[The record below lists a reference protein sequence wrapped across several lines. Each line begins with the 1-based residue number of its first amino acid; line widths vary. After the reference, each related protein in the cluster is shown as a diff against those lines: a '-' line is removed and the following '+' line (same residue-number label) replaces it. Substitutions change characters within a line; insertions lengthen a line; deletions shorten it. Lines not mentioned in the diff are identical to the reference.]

1 MIYSFFLRII
11 NQRKIKQA
19 YTRGRAG
26 IQLIDFTPPHLC
38 ACSKPEPA
46 FPMSL
51 SSFQWV
57 NMIGDCSICWYCSN
71 WWSSLFNL
79 SFHSYIRGPLHT
91 LIAKSDKLLPL
102 LWNNVDIFLKCD
114 IVITDSSWLVRN
126 ILRFP
131 KYGQCL

>member
-1 MIYSFFLRII
+1 MTFILIKILMWELSMLYCHSFYNYIVFLVESNMYGFFII
-11 NQRKIKQA
+11 SFYMYCRWRSNYQEVR
-19 YTRGRAG
+19 YMFPLTSS
-26 IQLIDFTPPHLC
+26 TPPHLC

-102 LWNNVDIFLKCD
+102 
-114 IVITDSSWLVRN
+114 
-126 ILRFP
+126 
-131 KYGQCL
+131 